1 MPALRVALPHGWG
14 PAPTG
19 SIVDVFATLLG
30 PLPRPPL
37 PEDATPEAILEAVL
51 EAQSGAGLEPLID
64 GGWPLPGLD
73 AVAAWQATQAR
84 TTSLVKAVVVGP
96 YSGTAT
102 AAEVRGTLVA
112 LADAGCAWIEIHEPA
127 AVGIGTDPVERQRF
141 ADLHRALTADVAG
154 HPGLH
159 LSLAVTGGS
168 ADAAGI
174 ATVLAGAYASL
185 AVDLID
191 GPDNWRLVAATPAD
205 RGIVCGALGT
215 RADSDDSPELL
226 LYAAGYAA
234 STAGRGPARVG
245 LATARSLQALPWEL
259 AVRKLERLGS
269 AARLADASADE
280 RRASLD
286 PRSVD
291 IRSAA
296 LGTRQPRGP
305 GSRKPPPRGGSRPA

>member
-1 MPALRVALPHGWG
+1 VALPLGWG
-14 PAPTG
+14 QAATG
-19 SIVDVFATLLG
+19 SIVTVFATLLG

-37 PEDATPEAILEAVL
+37 PDDATPEAILEAVL
-51 EAQSGAGLEPLID
+51 EAQAASGLEPLID
-64 GGWPLPGLD
+64 GGWALPGLD
-73 AVAAWQATQAR
+73 PVAAWQATQAR

-96 YSGTAT
+96 YSGTAP

-112 LADAGCAWIEIHEPA
+112 LAEAGCAWIEVHEPA
-127 AVGIGTDPVERQRF
+127 VVGIGTDPTERQRF
-141 ADLHRALTADVAG
+141 ADHHRALTADLAG
-154 HPGLH
+154 HAGLH
-159 LSLAVTGGS
+159 LSVAVTGGS

-174 ATVLAGAYASL
+174 ETVLAGAYASL

-215 RADSDDSPELL
+215 REDSDDSPELL

-245 LATARSLQALPWEL
+245 LATAGSLQALPWDV
-259 AVRKLERLGS
+259 AVRKLERLGA

-296 LGTRQPRGP
+296 LGIRQPRGRGPRTAPP
-305 GSRKPPPRGGSRPA
+305 GGRSRPT